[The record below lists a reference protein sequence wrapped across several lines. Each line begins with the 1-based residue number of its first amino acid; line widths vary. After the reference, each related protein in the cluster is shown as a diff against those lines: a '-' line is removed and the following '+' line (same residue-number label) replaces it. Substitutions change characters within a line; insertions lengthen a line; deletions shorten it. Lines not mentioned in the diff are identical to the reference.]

1 MKIPPILEIGGVLI
15 SSDILTECFCCD
27 YEKCKGICCV
37 EGTAGAPVTMDE
49 IAAMEDRLDEVWPL
63 LSASAQS
70 VIDRQGVAYADE
82 EGDMVTSI
90 VCGKECVFA
99 KENDG
104 CWLCMLE
111 KQYREKNS
119 SFSHSLNFSFS
130 QFLNNMTTIEL
141 DMIQTAGLGALALFV
156 GMILTR
162 KIAFLQKFCVPSP
175 VSGGIIFSLLTL
187 ALYGWFHVEVSFDGT
202 LKDVFM
208 LAFFTSVGFQSDLK
222 VIKQGGK
229 LLVIM
234 LALLVVIIAMQNL
247 MPMGVTRLMGAH
259 PLIGMASGSI
269 SMTGGHGT
277 AGGFASVLEQLGL
290 HGAGTIGM
298 AAATF
303 GLIAGSMLGG
313 PLAERIIQTKLTHEQ
328 MQQDAEIDPAMA
340 GIESDEAS
348 PSGRAQRISTN
359 EQEFQQYAKA
369 AYWIILVMGAGTLL
383 SWLLAKTGITFPT
396 YFGALILAAVVR
408 NVMGFVSYKEDG
420 QWVKADKLLD
430 MERIISVGNICLAMF
445 LGMAMIS
452 LKLWELHSL
461 ALPLIIILV
470 SQVLMMAL
478 FAYFVAFPLLGRDY
492 DAAVL
497 CAGICGFGLGATPNA
512 MANMSAVCYK
522 YHYTVK
528 PFLIVPIIG
537 AMFADM
543 INTGI
548 ISIFLN
554 ML

>member
-1 MKIPPILEIGGVLI
+1 M
-15 SSDILTECFCCD
+15 
-27 YEKCKGICCV
+27 
-37 EGTAGAPVTMDE
+37 
-49 IAAMEDRLDEVWPL
+49 
-63 LSASAQS
+63 
-70 VIDRQGVAYADE
+70 
-82 EGDMVTSI
+82 TS
-90 VCGKECVFA
+90 
-99 KENDG
+99 
-104 CWLCMLE
+104 
-111 KQYREKNS
+111 
-119 SFSHSLNFSFS
+119 
-130 QFLNNMTTIEL
+130 IEL
-141 DMIQTAGLGALALFV
+141 DMIQTAGIGALALIV
-156 GMILTR
+156 GMVLTR
-162 KIAFLQKFCVPSP
+162 KVDFLQRFCVPSP

-229 LLVIM
+229 LLVTM
-234 LALLVVIIAMQNL
+234 LALLIAIIALQNL
-247 MPMGVTRLMGAH
+247 MPMGITKLMGVD

-277 AGGFASVLEQLGL
+277 AGGFATVLEGMGL
-290 HGAGTIGM
+290 SGAGTIGM

-303 GLIAGSMLGG
+303 GLIAGSMIGG
-313 PLAERIIQTKLTHEQ
+313 PLAERIIRRKLTHEQ
-328 MQQDAEIDPAMA
+328 MQPQDDEIDPAMA

-348 PSGRAQRISTN
+348 PTGRAKRVSTN

-369 AYWIILVMGAGTLL
+369 SYSILLMMGAGTIL
-383 SWLLAKTGITFPT
+383 SWLLSKTGVTFPS

-408 NVMGFVSYKEDG
+408 NTIGFVSYKDNG
-420 QWVKADKLLD
+420 KWVRADKLLD
-430 MERIISVGNICLAMF
+430 MERIISVGNICLSLF

-452 LKLWELHSL
+452 LKLWELQSL
-461 ALPLIIILV
+461 ALPLIVILI
-470 SQVLMMAL
+470 SQIAMMDF

-522 YHYTVK
+522 YRYTVK

-537 AMFADM
+537 AMFADL
-543 INTGI
+543 INTGMI
-548 ISIFLN
+548 TLFLN
-554 ML
+554 LL